1 MISKVLVVLVLGPLL
16 LYNVTESCG
25 RVPAT
30 PRPTTP
36 PPNTTPRATLND
48 SVRSLP
54 CTENETREAGCLNDG
69 TCFVLVLEYNKR
81 ETSCL
86 CTPEYRGTRCEE
98 LNIDILVPSVDDG
111 GVATAGIAA
120 SLAVLTVI
128 IIVFTGVAIV
138 YFKRRKEERRRNRAP
153 AKSSAEN
160 GKLPENHTQPRPR
173 SRPNS
178 QHLPSDQY
186 SLLQISGSP
195 NSNGNSMSPPNGS
208 PSPENGNANTEY
220 GYDKLNYEDEIM
232 YIDEIDETTPM
243 NNGETLR
250 IEDNILLTKTTSV

>member
-1 MISKVLVVLVLGPLL
+1 MKEPFALL
-16 LYNVTESCG
+16 SFYCVHTLWFDVSC
-25 RVPAT
+25 
-30 PRPTTP
+30 
-36 PPNTTPRATLND
+36 L
-48 SVRSLP
+48 
-54 CTENETREAGCLNDG
+54 
-69 TCFVLVLEYNKR
+69 LVLE
-81 ETSCL
+81 EGCDL
-86 CTPEYRGTRCEE
+86 W
-98 LNIDILVPSVDDG
+98 LWH
-111 GVATAGIAA
+111 
-120 SLAVLTVI
+120 SLL
-128 IIVFTGVAIV
+128 VFTMVSFV
-138 YFKRRKEERRRNRAP
+138 EWCVLLMTFQ
-153 AKSSAEN
+153 
-160 GKLPENHTQPRPR
+160 LFQFQQPRPR